1 MQRSASPWLDLER
14 EFVQTVG
21 FVYGVPNFLATDKE
35 PNEGPRERFSCF
47 GAAEERWLDKH
58 GRSTC
63 RSPTLRTL

>member
-35 PNEGPRERFSCF
+35 PDEAHANASPALGQYRSHRC
-47 GAAEERWLDKH
+47 GARRIHIGIDQANAV
-58 GRSTC
+58 
-63 RSPTLRTL
+63 